1 MIKILYHILSK
12 TLGKAVVL
20 FLVVV
25 IGYLGCLIIKQEMYL
40 SEINQQTIATQKQL
54 DEAAEQNK
62 NLKTEKENLQKPEYI
77 ERVARDEL
85 GMTKPGEVPYISS
98 ENQ

>member
-1 MIKILYHILSK
+1 MTRI
-12 TLGKAVVL
+12 LGKAVVL
-20 FLVVV
+20 FFVVV
-25 IGYLGCLIIKQEMYL
+25 IGYLGCLIVKQEMYL
-40 SEINQQTIATQKQL
+40 SEINQQTITTQKQL
-54 DEAAEQNK
+54 DEATEQNK

>member
-1 MIKILYHILSK
+1 MRKFFSKCVILCFLIL
-12 TLGKAVVL
+12 
-20 FLVVV
+20 
-25 IGYLGCLIIKQEMYL
+25 IGYLSCLIINQEMYL
-40 SEINQQTIATQKQL
+40 SEINQQTNSAQKQL
-54 DEAAEQNK
+54 DDAKEQNK
-62 NLKTEKENLQKPEYI
+62 NLKIEKENLQKPEYI

>member
-1 MIKILYHILSK
+1 
-12 TLGKAVVL
+12 
-20 FLVVV
+20 
-25 IGYLGCLIIKQEMYL
+25 MYL
-40 SEINQQTIATQKQL
+40 SEINQQTTSVQKQL
-54 DEAAEQNK
+54 DDATEQNK
-62 NLKTEKENLQKPEYI
+62 NLKIEKENLQKPEYI

>member
-1 MIKILYHILSK
+1 MRKFFSKCVILCFLIL
-12 TLGKAVVL
+12 
-20 FLVVV
+20 
-25 IGYLGCLIIKQEMYL
+25 IGYLSCLIINQEMYL
-40 SEINQQTIATQKQL
+40 SEINQQTNSVQKQL
-54 DEAAEQNK
+54 DDAKEQNK
-62 NLKTEKENLQKPEYI
+62 NLKIEKENLQKPEYI

>member
-1 MIKILYHILSK
+1 MTNFLRRF
-12 TLGKAVVL
+12 LGKAVVL
-20 FLVVV
+20 FFVVL

-54 DEAAEQNK
+54 DDATEQNK
-62 NLKTEKENLQKPEYI
+62 NLKMEKENLQKPEYI

>member
-1 MIKILYHILSK
+1 MRKFFSKCVILCFLIL
-12 TLGKAVVL
+12 
-20 FLVVV
+20 

-40 SEINQQTIATQKQL
+40 SEINQQTTSVQKQL
-54 DEAAEQNK
+54 DDATEQNK
-62 NLKTEKENLQKPEYI
+62 NLKIEKENLQKPEYI

>member
-1 MIKILYHILSK
+1 MRKFFSK
-12 TLGKAVVL
+12 CIVL
-20 FLVVV
+20 FFVLL
-25 IGYLGCLIIKQEMYL
+25 IGYLGCLIVRQEMYL
-40 SEINQQTIATQKQL
+40 SEINQQTIASQKQL
-54 DEAAEQNK
+54 DDAMEQNK

-77 ERVARDEL
+77 ERVARDDL